1 MVSRWGIAMWPSS
14 LAGRLLLSA
23 LFGLLAA
30 GIAAA
35 VALGAFVQLRDM
47 DNLVGFKLEN
57 ELDQIE
63 QAFQVGRDGRV
74 HFAPWETLRDMD
86 DYDALRRDTAFRIVD
101 SQRRTVTS
109 SFDGPALR
117 ALHAMAPGA
126 RTLQMKDDG
135 LAVRLQVRERRILRA
150 GAAYTIQAARSN
162 RMVERLAEHA
172 RHLYLGAALAS
183 AAIALA
189 VFGLVVYAT
198 LQRSMV
204 PLRRAS
210 AIAAGIGPR
219 ALSARLHVDGIPTE
233 MAPLIDA
240 LNSALQRLEQGFKVQ
255 QDFLAMAAHELKTP
269 LTLLQ
274 AEIELGDDMNQD
286 AMLREIHLLARQVHQ
301 LLHLAEVS
309 EGHNYRFSNLSLWAL
324 ADDAVDYLARLS
336 ERSGVSLHVLRRGPM
351 AWVKADEGAAFVM
364 LKNLLE
370 NAISHSP
377 RDATVI
383 LEVSPRGFVVV
394 DQGPGVARVDREH
407 LFKRFWRASNASEGA
422 GLGLAIVREICLAH
436 GWEVRCED
444 ADGGGA
450 CFVVAMPDIEV
461 REDA

>member
-1 MVSRWGIAMWPSS
+1 MRPAS

-23 LFGLLAA
+23 LFGVLVA

-35 VALGAFVQLRDM
+35 AALATLVHLHDT
-47 DNLVGFKLEN
+47 DNLVGGKLEN
-57 ELDQIE
+57 ELDQVE
-63 QAFQVGRDGRV
+63 QAFQVGTDGRV
-74 HFAPWETLRDMD
+74 HFAPWETLGDMD
-86 DYDALRRDTAFRIVD
+86 DYDALRRDTALRIVD
-101 SQRRTVTS
+101 ARWQTVAS

-117 ALHAMAPGA
+117 ALQAMTPGA
-126 RTLQMKDDG
+126 RTLRLEHDG

-150 GAAYTIQAARSN
+150 GAEYTIQVARSN
-162 RMVERLAEHA
+162 RLVERLDEHA
-172 RHLYLGAALAS
+172 RELYLGSALAS
-183 AAIALA
+183 ASVALA
-189 VFGLVVYAT
+189 VFALVVYIT
-198 LQRSMV
+198 LRRAMV

-274 AEIELGDDMNQD
+274 AEIELGDGMNQD
-286 AMLREIHLLARQVHQ
+286 AMLRDTLLMARQVHQ

-324 ADDAVDYLARLS
+324 ANDAVEYLARLA
-336 ERSGVSLHVLRRGPM
+336 ERNGVSLHVLRRGPV
-351 AWVKADEGAAFVM
+351 ASVKADEGAAFVM

-377 RDATVI
+377 RGGTVT
-383 LEVSPRGFVVV
+383 LEVSPGGLAVV
-394 DQGPGVARVDREH
+394 DQGTGVAPADRGH
-407 LFKRFWRASNASEGA
+407 LFKRFWRASNAGEGA

-436 GWEVRCED
+436 GWEVRLED
-444 ADGGGA
+444 AEGGGA
-450 CFVVAMPDIEV
+450 RFVVAMPDTDV
-461 REDA
+461 QGDP